1 MFLNVP
7 LCMVKHWKLWIIEPE
22 GQVKWIF
29 SCPSGSF
36 TVKNSDCIMVL
47 EQGRIIERGT
57 HEQLIEEKGR
67 YYQLYTGNVIG
78 SKAD

>member
-1 MFLNVP
+1 MNVLP
-7 LCMVKHWKLWIIEPE
+7 CMVKHWKSWIIEPE

-29 SCPSGSF
+29 SCPAGSF